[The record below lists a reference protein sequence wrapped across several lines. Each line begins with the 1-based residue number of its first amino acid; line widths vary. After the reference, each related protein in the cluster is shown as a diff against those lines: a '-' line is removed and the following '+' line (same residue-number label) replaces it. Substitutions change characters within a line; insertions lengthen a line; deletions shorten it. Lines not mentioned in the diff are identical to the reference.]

1 MTAEFNPFSA
11 ENRFDP
17 YPHYHALRAEDPV
30 HYWPL
35 SQGWVLTRYADV
47 LSVLRDPRVSA
58 DRTRSTMSK
67 ILGPPPI
74 AEEFRD
80 TFEAIQSHSM
90 LTMDP
95 PDHTRLRRLVNR
107 SFTPRMVEGLRPRIE
122 QIVAELLDAVG
133 GSSHMDLIRDLA
145 YPLPVTVIAEMLGV
159 PADDRVM
166 LKRWSEE
173 LLVLTEPF
181 VPIDAALRSAGEMRR
196 YFEGVCADRRRRPR
210 DDLISG
216 LVAADEEGDMLTEQE
231 LFAMCVL
238 LLVAGHET
246 TTNLIGNAVL
256 ALLRHPG
263 ERRRLQADP
272 TLMRNAVEEFLRYDS
287 IVQATARV
295 ATEDLEVGGK
305 TIRPGEFIILVFGA
319 ANRDPA
325 EFPDPDRLDVRRQD
339 IHHVAFGNGIHFCL
353 GAQLARIE
361 ALIALDAFL
370 RRYPRFE
377 GDYGELQY
385 KPTALLRGLQSL
397 PLAL

>member
-1 MTAEFNPFSA
+1 
-11 ENRFDP
+11 
-17 YPHYHALRAEDPV
+17 
-30 HYWPL
+30 
-35 SQGWVLTRYADV
+35 
-47 LSVLRDPRVSA
+47 
-58 DRTRSTMSK
+58 
-67 ILGPPPI
+67 
-74 AEEFRD
+74 
-80 TFEAIQSHSM
+80 
-90 LTMDP
+90 
-95 PDHTRLRRLVNR
+95 
-107 SFTPRMVEGLRPRIE
+107 
-122 QIVAELLDAVG
+122 
-133 GSSHMDLIRDLA
+133 
-145 YPLPVTVIAEMLGV
+145 
-159 PADDRVM
+159 
-166 LKRWSEE
+166 
-173 LLVLTEPF
+173 
-181 VPIDAALRSAGEMRR
+181 
-196 YFEGVCADRRRRPR
+196 
-210 DDLISG
+210 